1 MVFPA
6 EMASADQFDI
16 LISCIKWSGLRLPI
30 PAFEELRG
38 RRIPVRVITTSYM
51 GASDPPAVEWLA
63 RLPNVK
69 VRVSYDTQRT
79 RLHAKC
85 TAS

>member
-16 LISCIKWSGLRLPI
+16 LISFIKWSGLRLPI

-38 RRIPVRVITTSYM
+38 RRIPVRVITISSM
-51 GASDPPAVEWLA
+51 GAPPI
-63 RLPNVK
+63 PP
-69 VRVSYDTQRT
+69 
-79 RLHAKC
+79 C
-85 TAS
+85 